1 MTHAGGLWQRTFKEV
16 GEEYPQMEKQHMYV
30 DALCMQMIRDPRGF
44 DVIVTNNMFGDI
56 ITDLAAACRRLGRRG
71 ERQSASGEDLNV
83 WSRYMA
89 RRRDC
94 WEECSQSIRR
104 DFDCGHDVE
113 TFGATVQ
120 AEKIEVAVLEAVRKK
135 KTTPDIG
142 GSLGT
147 SEAGEWIAD
156 FVSHQ

>member
-1 MTHAGGLWQRTFKEV
+1 MMLRHL
-16 GEEYPQMEKQHMYV
+16 
-30 DALCMQMIRDPRGF
+30 
-44 DVIVTNNMFGDI
+44 
-56 ITDLAAACRRLGRRG
+56 
-71 ERQSASGEDLNV
+71 
-83 WSRYMA
+83 
-89 RRRDC
+89 
-94 WEECSQSIRR
+94 
-104 DFDCGHDVE
+104 
-113 TFGATVQ
+113 GATVQ